1 MNMKLIKRILTV
13 TLAGMLVVMPITA
26 AAASTTDTSAPA
38 ATTTETAAEP
48 ASVVI
53 PEASQVVVGGKVI
66 KSAIA
71 GASSVRTF
79 KGVAVKAND
88 AAIVAAGGAI
98 AKGERAYVK
107 SYDVTAKT
115 SPAVFA
121 SFNGCAQ
128 ALGGKVLAAMN
139 VDFGKLAGKKYSQ
152 LDPSVQ
158 VPTTVGIPGKIE
170 AGKTYAIIK
179 VLPGG
184 ATEVL
189 ADQDTDPNTVTFN
202 IQGGLASYALV
213 VY

>member
-26 AAASTTDTSAPA
+26 AAATNDSAPA
-38 ATTTETAAEP
+38 ETN
-48 ASVVI
+48 VI
-53 PEASQVVVGGKVI
+53 PEATTVTVGGKVV
-66 KSAIA
+66 KSAIS
-71 GASSVRTF
+71 GASSVQTF
-79 KGVAVKAND
+79 KGVAVRAND
-88 AAIVAAGGAI
+88 AAIKAAGAAI
-98 AKGERAYVK
+98 ATGERAYVK
-107 SYDVTAKT
+107 SYDVTAKN

-152 LDPSVQ
+152 LDPNVQ

-170 AGKTYAIIK
+170 AGKKYAIIK

-189 ADQDTDPNTVTFN
+189 EDQDTDPNTVTFN

>member
-26 AAASTTDTSAPA
+26 AAETDSSSPA

-48 ASVVI
+48 ASVAI
-53 PEASQVVVGGKVI
+53 PEATQVVTGGKVI
-66 KSAIA
+66 KSAVA
-71 GASSVRTF
+71 GASTVTSF

-88 AAIVAAGGAI
+88 SAIVAAGAAI

-115 SPAVFA
+115 SPAVYA
-121 SFNGCAQ
+121 SFNGCAK
-128 ALGGKVLAAMN
+128 ALGGTVISAMN
-139 VDFGKLAGKKYSQ
+139 VDFGKMAGKKYSQ
-152 LDPSVQ
+152 LDPNVQ
-158 VPTTVGIPGKIE
+158 VPVTVGIPGKVQ
-170 AGKTYAIIK
+170 AGKTYAMIK